1 MIVLYVFLSVWAFAA
16 LVWFLVALFDLHG
29 RYHLLGGVFFP
40 IVLCQWIW
48 DAFKLTVLKR

>member
-29 RYHLLGGVFFP
+29 RYIYSVACSFQLYCVNGFGVR
-40 IVLCQWIW
+40 LN
-48 DAFKLTVLKR
+48 